1 MAITRFRRTIRRR
14 SNAGVVKLKT
24 ALARARARKR
34 GPDNLTRDLTAM
46 AGSAGLGRLEVMGIV
61 PPTILSL
68 DSALVIG
75 GVGCFIGPK
84 IASGSF
90 GRILHDASLGALC
103 VSGYRLGRGQKL
115 MAGEYEETDSDDALE
130 GGGWTESA

>member
-1 MAITRFRRTIRRR
+1 MAISRFRKTVRRR
-14 SNAGVVKLKT
+14 SNAGVVRLQT

-34 GPDNLTRDLTAM
+34 SPDTLTRDLTAM
-46 AGSAGLGRLEVMGIV
+46 AGGAGLGRLEVMGIV
-61 PPTILSL
+61 PATILSL

-75 GVGCFIGPK
+75 GLGCFIGPK

-115 MAGEYEETDSDDALE
+115 MAGEGDEYDSDDALE
-130 GGGWTESA
+130 GGGWTET